1 MILFRVATIF
11 FLTNFFPSQPS
22 KKSSSDDLSIIFRSF
37 GPEVL
42 PGFSALI
49 LRFFPL
55 LLCSFVIFFLISL
68 AVISKLHKSFRHERK
83 FFSLWGHCAKNKP
96 NLSNVRNYFQLSFYS
111 LCQMTLFPDCWPFP
125 LQHGDNWREKYL
137 AIFTVPSVDKR
148 YGEQGNPKIS
158 SCST

>member
-11 FLTNFFPSQPS
+11 FLAIFFISTI

-42 PGFSALI
+42 LVFFALI
-49 LRFFPL
+49 LRFSPL
-55 LLCSFVIFFLISL
+55 LVCSFVIFFLISL

-111 LCQMTLFPDCWPFP
+111 LCQMTLFPDFRPFP
-125 LQHGDNWREKYL
+125 SQHGDN
-137 AIFTVPSVDKR
+137 
-148 YGEQGNPKIS
+148 
-158 SCST
+158 

>member
-11 FLTNFFPSQPS
+11 FLTNFFFISTI
-22 KKSSSDDLSIIFRSF
+22 KKSSFDDLSIIFRSF

-42 PGFSALI
+42 RVFLPWYYDFP
-49 LRFFPL
+49 PL

-125 LQHGDNWREKYL
+125 LQHGDNWSAQEKMLSNFY
-137 AIFTVPSVDKR
+137 
-148 YGEQGNPKIS
+148 S
-158 SCST
+158 SIRQ

>member
-11 FLTNFFPSQPS
+11 FLTNFFHLNHQ
-22 KKSSSDDLSIIFRSF
+22 KKFVWWPVYHFQVIWSRSF
-37 GPEVL
+37 A
-42 PGFSALI
+42 GFFALI
-49 LRFFPL
+49 LRFSPL

-111 LCQMTLFPDCWPFP
+111 LCQMTLFPDFRPFP
-125 LQHGDNWREKYL
+125 LQHGDNWSAKRKIFSNFYSSIRRLVFDEKWY
-137 AIFTVPSVDKR
+137 IMP
-148 YGEQGNPKIS
+148 N
-158 SCST
+158 